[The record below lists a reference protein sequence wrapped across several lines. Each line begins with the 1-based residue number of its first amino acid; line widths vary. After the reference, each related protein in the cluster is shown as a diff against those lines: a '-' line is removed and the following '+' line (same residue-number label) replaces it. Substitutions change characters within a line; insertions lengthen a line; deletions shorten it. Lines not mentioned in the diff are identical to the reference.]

1 MRVAGLSSVTMETMR
16 CQKRISRSL
25 ADEVCCLPLWVD
37 KVLYQ
42 TDVVALHAV
51 VLLNARIFVCK
62 RERAYEIKTSDL
74 VFFWKSF

>member
-1 MRVAGLSSVTMETMR
+1 MREAGLSSVTMETMR
-16 CQKRISRSL
+16 CQKRISSL
-25 ADEVCCLPLWVD
+25 ADEVCRLPLWVD

-74 VFFWKSF
+74 VFLWKSF

>member
-1 MRVAGLSSVTMETMR
+1 MREAGLGSVTMETTR
-16 CQKRISRSL
+16 CQKRISSL

-74 VFFWKSF
+74 VFLWKSF